1 MDYKKILD
9 NSWIQG
15 IAVSIISSILLSL
28 KEAEIFK
35 FPISLGIVLVLI
47 TITVFFYSVCWKIY
61 IKLRIRKMM
70 KKYTSCYYHGYP
82 FKWEYVKS
90 KNGIFGYEPINIR
103 LSCLFDNVPLRG
115 NECPICGRIYC
126 GNKMLDNHDFE
137 SLHKIIKLNI
147 YRYVIE
153 YKNPEYNQ

>member
-1 MDYKKILD
+1 MGYKKILN

-15 IAVSIISSILLSL
+15 IIVSIISSILLSL
-28 KEAEIFK
+28 KDAEIFK
-35 FPISLGIVLVLI
+35 YPISLGIALI
-47 TITVFFYSVCWKIY
+47 LMTITVFFHSVCWKIY
-61 IKLRIRKMM
+61 IKLRIRKMI

-103 LSCLFDNVPLRG
+103 LFCLSDNISLRG
-115 NECPICGRIYC
+115 NECPVCRKIYC
-126 GNKMLDNHDFE
+126 GDKVLDNYDFE
-137 SLHKIIKLNI
+137 SLYKIIKLNI

-153 YKNPEYNQ
+153 YKSPEYN

>member
-28 KEAEIFK
+28 KDAEIFK
-35 FPISLGIVLVLI
+35 YPISLGIVLVLI
-47 TITVFFYSVCWKIY
+47 TITIFFHSLCRNIY
-61 IKLRIRKMM
+61 IKFRIRKII

-82 FKWEYVKS
+82 FKWEYIKS
-90 KNGIFGYEPINIR
+90 KDGIFGYEPINIR
-103 LSCLFDNVPLRG
+103 LYCLSDNVSLQK
-115 NECPICGRIYC
+115 NECPVCKKIYC
-126 GNKMLDNHDFE
+126 GDKVLNNYDFE

-153 YKNPEYNQ
+153 YKNPEYN

>member
-1 MDYKKILD
+1 MDYKKILN

-15 IAVSIISSILLSL
+15 IIVSIISSILLNF
-28 KEAEIFK
+28 KDADIFK
-35 FPISLGIVLVLI
+35 YPISLGIVLVLI
-47 TITVFFYSVCWKIY
+47 TITIFSHSLCRKIY
-61 IKLRIRKMM
+61 LKLRIRKMI

-103 LSCLFDNVPLRG
+103 LSCLIDNVPLRG
-115 NECPICGRIYC
+115 YECPICRRIYC
-126 GNKMLDNHDFE
+126 GDKMLENYDFE
-137 SLHKIIKLNI
+137 KLQKIIKLNI

-153 YKNPEYNQ
+153 YKIPEHN